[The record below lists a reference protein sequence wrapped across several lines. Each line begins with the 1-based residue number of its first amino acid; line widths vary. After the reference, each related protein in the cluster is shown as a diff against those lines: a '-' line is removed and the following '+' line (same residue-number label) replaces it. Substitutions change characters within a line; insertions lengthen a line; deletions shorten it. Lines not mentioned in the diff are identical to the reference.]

1 VRSASSDHDHARV
14 FCPQGDLVE
23 VRLSA
28 ALRAGRLIRARG
40 VVFAAQPHRP
50 FIQETPMNR
59 PDPHLVAQ
67 QLQEQRA
74 LLAEWNALSNLQ
86 RLAQVASFRAA
97 QKNGR
102 AHTHPFEGVIGQ
114 FTRPFTY
121 AA

>member
-1 VRSASSDHDHARV
+1 
-14 FCPQGDLVE
+14 
-23 VRLSA
+23 
-28 ALRAGRLIRARG
+28 
-40 VVFAAQPHRP
+40 
-50 FIQETPMNR
+50 MNR

-74 LLAEWNALSNLQ
+74 LLAEWSALSNLQ